1 MLYGGE
7 TKFKFKLEL
16 KRILGLKIFRT
27 VLCNLRLQV
36 FAGQHLPTKW
46 TGLRPSP
53 IRKSTFKWLMSG
65 NI

>member
-36 FAGQHLPTKW
+36 FAGQHLPTKR
-46 TGLRPSP
+46 TGL
-53 IRKSTFKWLMSG
+53 
-65 NI
+65 